1 MEAEWLFQTEQ
12 QTKEFVWKLAEEQ
25 KRRLIDV
32 LISSSNEEMQRIMDQ
47 LDQEA
52 EVLKERAAKLN
63 YWGSILKKVWYSS
76 ETVLMSFE
84 DRRKLHY
91 ALKKKLD
98 EIKEPLP
105 PTYSPSGCN

>member
-1 MEAEWLFQTEQ
+1 
-12 QTKEFVWKLAEEQ
+12 
-25 KRRLIDV
+25 
-32 LISSSNEEMQRIMDQ
+32 
-47 LDQEA
+47 
-52 EVLKERAAKLN
+52 
-63 YWGSILKKVWYSS
+63 
-76 ETVLMSFE
+76 MSFE